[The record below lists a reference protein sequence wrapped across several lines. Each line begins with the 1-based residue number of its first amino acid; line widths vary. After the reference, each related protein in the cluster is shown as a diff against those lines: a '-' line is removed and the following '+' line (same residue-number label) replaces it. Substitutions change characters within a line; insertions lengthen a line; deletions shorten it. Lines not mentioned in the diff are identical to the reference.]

1 MQAISAYEHSKR
13 EKGGETDPVLEAL
26 AHRLHLTTHMILRQ
40 EVSHDSNNRILARE
54 LRNCGV
60 KVSGTAGTKKKQFL
74 ASLLEQAAA
83 DERMS
88 KTAMASA
95 DEDEDK
101 KESKSKKDKSSKG
114 DDKKDKK
121 GKKGDEKQQKSDT
134 DNASK
139 KKKGKAKAK
148 KGKEPMDKEAAAKTA
163 LMAEATWDLLG

>member
-101 KESKSKKDKSSKG
+101 K
-114 DDKKDKK
+114 DKK